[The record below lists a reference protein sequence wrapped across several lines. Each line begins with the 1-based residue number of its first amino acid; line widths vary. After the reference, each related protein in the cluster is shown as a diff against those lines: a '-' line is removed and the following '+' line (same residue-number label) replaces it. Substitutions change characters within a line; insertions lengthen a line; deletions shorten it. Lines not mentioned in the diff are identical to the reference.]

1 MKIRVSLRYFITDC
15 RVALISQ
22 CFNFLTI
29 RDSIRKT
36 ARRAI
41 FNWNRFLE
49 YLTESR
55 SFFSQK
61 LRFRYLTGYWKRP
74 FLKKNIFWIYWI
86 TTWLIHDAMLISV
99 CLLDS
104 VLLFLIFG
112 FCTKLSFAF
121 FKFSCN
127 QFLYLYST
135 ALNIALLQCCNI
147 TAYSRNMA
155 FFFSWYLSGIMYKK
169 TWQRKKVNKINRKLC
184 ASLSNLYHAKQIL
197 TWRFSILY

>member
-29 RDSIRKT
+29 RDSFRKT

-49 YLTESR
+49 YFTESR
-55 SFFSQK
+55 SLFSQK
-61 LRFRYLTGYWKRP
+61 LRFRYLTGFWKRP

-86 TTWLIHDAMLISV
+86 TIWLIDDAMLISV

-121 FKFSCN
+121 FKFSCD

-135 ALNIALLQCCNI
+135 ALNIALLQYCNI
-147 TAYSRNMA
+147 SLLLIGGIWL
-155 FFFSWYLSGIMYKK
+155 FSFLDICAE
-169 TWQRKKVNKINRKLC
+169 LC
-184 ASLSNLYHAKQIL
+184 IKRLDREK
-197 TWRFSILY
+197 R